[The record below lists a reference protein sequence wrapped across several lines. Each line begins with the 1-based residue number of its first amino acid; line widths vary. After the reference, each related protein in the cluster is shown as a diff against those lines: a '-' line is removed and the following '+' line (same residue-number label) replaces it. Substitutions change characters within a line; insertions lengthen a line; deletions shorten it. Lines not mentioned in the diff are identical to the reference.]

1 MSIVKLEMSDITF
14 VDLPVQAIMVYV
26 VEEPQLLPQPQPLSL
41 PHPEEEHQTTY
52 EDICCC
58 VILTPLVIAMI
69 PMGIMGITG
78 TVVLATPFLLAYMPI
93 YIYNKCKN

>member
-1 MSIVKLEMSDITF
+1 MNVINLEMSDITF
-14 VDLPVQAIMVYV
+14 VDLPVQAIMVCK
-26 VEEPQLLPQPQPLSL
+26 VEEPEPK
-41 PHPEEEHQTTY
+41 EEHQTTC

-78 TVVLATPFLLAYMPI
+78 TVVLATPFLLAYAPI
-93 YIYNKCKN
+93 YIYNKCKNIN